1 MDGEFFYASP
11 KGRTTNYHADEYKLL
26 CLAWKKIGH
35 DLIVCVEKPM
45 NTYCKC
51 IKEFFDARNTSGNER
66 LQASLRHRW
75 SPTVKSGRLAC
86 HKLNV

>member
-26 CLAWKKIGH
+26 CLACKKISH
-35 DLIVCVEKPM
+35 DPVVCTEKPM
-45 NTYCKC
+45 NTYWKC
-51 IKEFFDARNTSGNER
+51 INEFSDARNTSGNER
-66 LQASLRHRW
+66 LQASLCHRW
-75 SPTVKSGRLAC
+75 SPIFKSGRLAC